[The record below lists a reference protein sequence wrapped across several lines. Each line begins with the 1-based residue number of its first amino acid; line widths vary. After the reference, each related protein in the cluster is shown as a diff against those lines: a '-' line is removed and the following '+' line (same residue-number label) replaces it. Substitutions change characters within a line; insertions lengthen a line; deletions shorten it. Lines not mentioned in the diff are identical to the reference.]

1 MQTLPCGFNLVR
13 LPFNDE
19 VSLSDPISEPPSVPA
34 QADQG
39 QGIGEAPALMA
50 AKAVVKQLHIETVT
64 ALTLITLRHALSP
77 FTFILVHI
85 YIPFFMTPLPPLIL
99 FYTPP
104 CPTRYH
110 LKSPRHRPI
119 SPPIVIFTTLH
130 CNAFTV
136 CYRPLL

>member
-64 ALTLITLRHALSP
+64 PLTLVR
-77 FTFILVHI
+77 I
-85 YIPFFMTPLPPLIL
+85 YLTG
-99 FYTPP
+99 
-104 CPTRYH
+104 
-110 LKSPRHRPI
+110 
-119 SPPIVIFTTLH
+119 
-130 CNAFTV
+130 
-136 CYRPLL
+136 